1 MPIKRPTSKKIKNHT
16 SITLLICSLG
26 LSGSLPLL
34 AQTKP
39 LYENNFEKAEI
50 GKLPEGFLALDGAFV
65 VKQEEGNKVLE
76 LPGAPLDSFS
86 VQFGP
91 SESSDVAISARIKGT
106 AKGRRYPTFGIGLS
120 GVAGYRLQVSPA
132 KKLLELYKDQDVKAA
147 VPFEWKSGEWKQLRL
162 QVRKAKAGEWKI
174 EGKAWLPG
182 TPEPGTWMISAG
194 EKEEPTAGRASVF
207 GSPFSGTPIQFDD
220 LVLTTAESAE

>member
-1 MPIKRPTSKKIKNHT
+1 MKS
-16 SITLLICSLG
+16 LLIVWLAFCSL
-26 LSGSLPLL
+26 SFPLF

-39 LYENNFEKAEI
+39 LYENNFEKAEV
-50 GKLPEGFLALDGAFV
+50 GKLPEGFLALDGGFV
-65 VKQEEGNKVLE
+65 VKQEGGNKVLE

-91 SESSDVAISARIKGT
+91 TESSDVAISARIKGT
-106 AKGRRYPTFGIGLS
+106 AKGRRYPTFGVGLN

-132 KKLLELYKDQDVKAA
+132 KKLLELYKDQEVKAT
-147 VPFEWKSGEWKQLRL
+147 VPFEWKSGEWTYLRL
-162 QVRKAKAGEWKI
+162 QVRKTKGGEWKV
-174 EGKAWLPG
+174 EGKVWVQGSA
-182 TPEPGTWMISAG
+182 EPTTWMIVAD

-220 LVLTTAESAE
+220 LMVSALEENK

>member
-1 MPIKRPTSKKIKNHT
+1 MKNHT
-16 SITLLICSLG
+16 SITLLICCLG
-26 LSGSLPLL
+26 LSLSLSLL

-50 GKLPEGFLALDGAFV
+50 GKLPEGFLALDGGFV
-65 VKQEEGNKVLE
+65 VKEEEGNKVLE

-91 SESSDVAISARIKGT
+91 TESSDIAISARINGT
-106 AKGRRYPTFGIGLS
+106 AKGRRYPTFGVGLN
-120 GVAGYRLQVSPA
+120 GVAGYKLQVSPA
-132 KKLLELYKDQDVKAA
+132 KKLLELYKDQEVRATMA
-147 VPFEWKSGEWKQLRL
+147 FEWKSGEWTHLRL
-162 QVRKAKAGEWKI
+162 QVRKSKAGEWKV

-182 TPEPGTWMISAG
+182 NTEPEAWMIAAD
-194 EKEEPTAGRASVF
+194 EKEEPTAGRASLC

-220 LVLTTAESAE
+220 LTVSAVEAKK

>member
-1 MPIKRPTSKKIKNHT
+1 MTRDFMKL
-16 SITLLICSLG
+16 LLIGCVALYSL
-26 LSGSLPLL
+26 SLPLF

-39 LYENNFEKAEI
+39 LYENNFEKAEV
-50 GKLPEGFLALDGAFV
+50 GKLPEGFLALDGGFV
-65 VKQEEGNKVLE
+65 VKEEQGNKVLE

-91 SESSDVAISARIKGT
+91 TESADVAISARIKGT
-106 AKGRRYPTFGIGLS
+106 AKGRRFPTLGVGLN
-120 GVAGYRLQVSPA
+120 GVAGYKLQVSPA
-132 KKLLELYKDQDVKAA
+132 KKMVELCKDQEVKASI
-147 VPFEWKSGEWKQLRL
+147 PFEWKSAEWTHLRL
-162 QVRKAKAGEWKI
+162 QVRKAKAGEWKV

-182 TPEPGTWMISAG
+182 SPEPEAWMIAAD

-220 LVLTTAESAE
+220 LKVSAVEAKK